1 MLSGHGDEGKRPS
14 FGLST
19 TNTHSVIEDK
29 TLNTQSDASLL
40 FDESTRVT
48 LDRNNSTPLR
58 LSQPEEKLLECNEE
72 AESTQTKEPSCL
84 DYYQKVGLTY
94 SLLKDITIDLA
105 LKAES
110 GSTDVTPP
118 AKVSQVSIISEPN
131 QKTPNK
137 VISKTSDVVFTE
149 HDKKELKRID

>member
-1 MLSGHGDEGKRPS
+1 MLTSHADEEKRPS

-19 TNTHSVIEDK
+19 TSNHSVIEGK
-29 TLNTQSDASLL
+29 TLNIRSDASLL
-40 FDESTRVT
+40 FDESTRLT
-48 LDRNNSTPLR
+48 LDRNESTPLR
-58 LSQPEEKLLECNEE
+58 LSQPEEKSLDSNVE
-72 AESTQTKEPSCL
+72 AESTPTKEPSCL

-110 GSTDVTPP
+110 SSTDVTPP
-118 AKVSQVSIISEPN
+118 AKVSQVSIISEPT

-149 HDKKELKRID
+149 HDKKQLKRID